1 MNAKPNSISWHE
13 RARTLQFRTQAF
25 IAGRYADAASGATF
39 DCLNPATGKLL
50 ARVASGDQEDINR
63 AVSSARAVFRDGSWA
78 NLAPAERKRILLRFA
93 DLVTAHGDE
102 LALLETLD
110 MGKPIN
116 DSLKVD
122 VPGAARCIRW
132 YAEAID
138 KVYDQVAPTGS
149 DALAL
154 ITREPMGVVG
164 AIVPWNFPLLMAAWK
179 FAPILAAGNSLVLK
193 PSEKSPLTA
202 IKVAELAVEAGIPPG
217 VLNVVPGLGQTAG
230 KALALHMDVDCIA
243 FTGSTATGKQIMQ
256 YAGQSN
262 LKRLS
267 LECGGKSPNIVMA
280 DYPDLD
286 RAAKA
291 AAFAIFFNQ
300 GEMCSAG
307 SRLLVHE
314 SIKDAMLEKVQAVSR
329 KMQPGDP
336 LDPATRLGAIVDE
349 TQMKRV
355 LGYID
360 SGRND
365 GAELRFGGRRVRED
379 SGGYFIEPTVFEA
392 VKPNMTIAREEIF
405 GPVLS
410 AITFKTIEE
419 AIEIANDVIYGLAAA
434 VWTRDV
440 TTAHRTARALRSG
453 TVYINCYDADDLTV
467 PFGGYKQSGIGRDKS
482 LHALEKYT
490 EMKTTWIDLS

>member
-1 MNAKPNSISWHE
+1 MSAKPNSISWHE

-63 AVSSARAVFRDGSWA
+63 AVSSARAVFREGSWA
-78 NLAPAERKRILLRFA
+78 NLAPTERKRILLRFA
-93 DLVTAHGDE
+93 DLVAAHGDE

-110 MGKPIN
+110 MGKPIT

-138 KVYDQVAPTGS
+138 KVYDQVAPTGH

-307 SRLLVHE
+307 SRLLVQE
-314 SIKDAMLEKVQAVSR
+314 SIKDALLEKVQAVSR

-410 AITFKTIEE
+410 TITFKNVEE

>member
-1 MNAKPNSISWHE
+1 M
-13 RARTLQFRTQAF
+13 
-25 IAGRYADAASGATF
+25 
-39 DCLNPATGKLL
+39 
-50 ARVASGDQEDINR
+50 
-63 AVSSARAVFRDGSWA
+63 
-78 NLAPAERKRILLRFA
+78 
-93 DLVTAHGDE
+93 
-102 LALLETLD
+102 
-110 MGKPIN
+110 
-116 DSLKVD
+116 
-122 VPGAARCIRW
+122 
-132 YAEAID
+132 
-138 KVYDQVAPTGS
+138 
-149 DALAL
+149 
-154 ITREPMGVVG
+154 
-164 AIVPWNFPLLMAAWK
+164 
-179 FAPILAAGNSLVLK
+179 LK

-230 KALALHMDVDCIA
+230 KALALHTDVDCIA

-307 SRLLVHE
+307 SRLLVQE
-314 SIKDAMLEKVQAVSR
+314 SIKDALLEKVQAVSR

-434 VWTRDV
+434 VWTRLLDV
-440 TTAHRTARALRSG
+440 PAALAARTYAAEGRLGLAVHDEFRPHQAADGTVTLEGGPDGATVKPGGDADLACGVSALSAAWLGGVRWTTLARAGLVEERRAG
-453 TVYINCYDADDLTV
+453 ALAHADALFASDPLPY
-467 PFGGYKQSGIGRDKS
+467 PF
-482 LHALEKYT
+482 
-490 EMKTTWIDLS
+490 TWF